1 MKLRIYDEKLRID
14 LESLEKIL
22 AVKRPLEIL
31 LKHISEATTEA
42 PKTSWREISNGLKE
56 LMKLFL
62 NLLKKSPNSIKVN
75 QRYHIDDYRWAIN

>member
-31 LKHISEATTEA
+31 LKHISEAATEA
-42 PKTSWREISNGLKE
+42 PKTSWREIRAPRTYLPRAIKE
-56 LMKLFL
+56 GTYYSRRGKEF
-62 NLLKKSPNSIKVN
+62 
-75 QRYHIDDYRWAIN
+75 